1 MLMIQTIHLRMG
13 VPERVA
19 GILAKTTTM
28 AGTAPQSAG
37 SFTRG
42 V

>member
-1 MLMIQTIHLRMG
+1 MLMIQTIHLPTS
-13 VPERVA
+13 VPERVT
-19 GILAKTTTM
+19 GILAETETIT
-28 AGTAPQSAG
+28 GTAPLIAG

>member
-1 MLMIQTIHLRMG
+1 MLMIQTIHLPTG
-13 VPERVA
+13 VQERVA
-19 GILAKTTTM
+19 GIFAETGTM
-28 AGTAPQSAG
+28 AGTAPRSAG